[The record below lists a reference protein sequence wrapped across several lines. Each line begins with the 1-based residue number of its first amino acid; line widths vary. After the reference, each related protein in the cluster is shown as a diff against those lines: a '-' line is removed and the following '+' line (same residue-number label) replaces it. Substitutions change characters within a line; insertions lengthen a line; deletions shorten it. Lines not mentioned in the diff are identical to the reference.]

1 MIFSKQKQVTK
12 TISMSY
18 LDYKN
23 LKSEEV
29 MDKLGILNIYK
40 LNIYHTVNLIKFRV
54 KIPYQK
60 YFEQNSK

>member
-54 KIPYQK
+54 KIP
-60 YFEQNSK
+60 